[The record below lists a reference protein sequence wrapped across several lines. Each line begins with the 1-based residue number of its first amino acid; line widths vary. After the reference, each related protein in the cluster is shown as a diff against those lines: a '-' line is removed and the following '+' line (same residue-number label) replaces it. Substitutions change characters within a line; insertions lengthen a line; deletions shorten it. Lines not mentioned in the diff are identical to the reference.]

1 MDFTKYESLV
11 EKYKKND
18 CREVNFQNR
27 ILIPFL
33 EELINDEYD
42 VVDTSILYKNM
53 KNIDREKFAGEQT
66 PDVII
71 TKKWKL
77 LNKEKENP
85 LIIIEVKAPTINNN
99 KKKRDYAEKEVKEYL
114 NLTKKYVILTDCII
128 WEIYDKDKEN
138 YNEEGKLKI
147 TDIVNLN
154 KNNKENKE
162 KTDGNK
168 EVCRYKYNKEK
179 TIELREK
186 EWEKLGEKIK
196 GMLKELE

>member
-11 EKYKKND
+11 EKYLKND

-27 ILIPFL
+27 ILVPFL
-33 EELINDEYD
+33 EELVSDKYD
-42 VVDTSILYKNM
+42 VVDTSILYKNR

-71 TKKWKL
+71 TKEWEL
-77 LNKEKENP
+77 EKEKENP
-85 LIIIEVKAPTINNN
+85 LIIIEVKAPTND
-99 KKKRDYAEKEVKEYL
+99 KRYYAEKEVKEYL

-138 YNEEGKLKI
+138 YNEEGKLKV

-162 KTDGNK
+162 ETDGNK

-179 TIELREK
+179 TIELIEK